1 MQAHM
6 KTPHIC
12 INICILHWQTCP
24 HTQPHFERVFFNNRM
39 GALCLKAKTS
49 TINPLLVAL
58 RRKHYCRLWKSSALV
73 NSDEHHYCDYC
84 SGTDMPASLSFLI
97 LHQAQAG
104 GDLVL
109 LSPNWMWPFLGDRAA
124 VGVFLLL
131 WESVNKKKKEKKNAD
146 QRTQRKVL
154 ISPEIK

>member
-6 KTPHIC
+6 KTLHIC
-12 INICILHWQTCP
+12 INICILLWQTCP
-24 HTQPHFERVFFNNRM
+24 HNPRSPAQPDFESVFFNNRT
-39 GALCLKAKTS
+39 GALSSKANTS

-58 RRKHYCRLWKSSALV
+58 RRKHYSRLWESSALV

-84 SGTDMPASLSFLI
+84 SGTDMPASLSFLV
-97 LHQAQAG
+97 LHQAEAG

-124 VGVFLLL
+124 AGVFLLL
-131 WESVNKKKKEKKNAD
+131 LRESVNLKKK
-146 QRTQRKVL
+146 
-154 ISPEIK
+154 

>member
-1 MQAHM
+1 M
-6 KTPHIC
+6 KTLHIC

-24 HTQPHFERVFFNNRM
+24 HTQPHSPAQPNFESVFFNNRM
-39 GALCLKAKTS
+39 GALCWKANTS

-58 RRKHYCRLWKSSALV
+58 RRKHYCRLWESSALV

-131 WESVNKKKKEKKNAD
+131 WESVNIKKKMQGKKKS
-146 QRTQRKVL
+146 R
-154 ISPEIK
+154 PEDAT